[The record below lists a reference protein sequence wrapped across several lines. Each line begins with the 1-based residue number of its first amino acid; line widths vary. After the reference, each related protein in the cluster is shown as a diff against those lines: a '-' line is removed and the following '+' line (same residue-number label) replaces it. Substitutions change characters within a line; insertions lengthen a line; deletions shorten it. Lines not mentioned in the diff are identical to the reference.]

1 MVSISP
7 RIQLD
12 RSLEPSAFSNVFDVI
27 EDFVPVKTRR
37 NCNND
42 LLYFTVRW
50 MAMDSGESPRLVLR
64 ELIVEIK
71 TIRSDK

>member
-1 MVSISP
+1 MSISP
-7 RIQLD
+7 RRRLD
-12 RSLEPSAFSNVFDVI
+12 HRLEPSAFIHVFDVI
-27 EDFVPVKTRR
+27 LEFVPETARR

-42 LLYFTVRW
+42 LLNFTVRW
-50 MAMDSGESPRLVLR
+50 IAMDNGESPRLVLR